1 MGSSVTFTTA
11 YYHLSCPNLL
21 ICSSELR
28 ATTKSQYPVY
38 LTGRRNNRKEEL
50 DKWKEE
56 EKETEEEGGKRGA
69 RNRGDTRGT
78 IERRI
83 EDLTQRNK
91 REEIGTKD

>member
-1 MGSSVTFTTA
+1 MSRG
-11 YYHLSCPNLL
+11 
-21 ICSSELR
+21 
-28 ATTKSQYPVY
+28 KQ
-38 LTGRRNNRKEEL
+38 
-50 DKWKEE
+50 